1 MSQGYLCCFTSP
13 YRAGNVNIVFYRISD
28 KIQYNMWSYIENDL
42 NVGGLMLPIK
52 IEFVKVVQN
61 TESES
66 FKRSLDEMLKRLSA
80 SEERGIFNE
89 TPEIVAKEFD
99 QIEGKYWREL
109 TESIIR

>member
-1 MSQGYLCCFTSP
+1 
-13 YRAGNVNIVFYRISD
+13 
-28 KIQYNMWSYIENDL
+28 
-42 NVGGLMLPIK
+42 
-52 IEFVKVVQN
+52 
-61 TESES
+61 
-66 FKRSLDEMLKRLSA
+66 MLKRLSA